1 MFQNGKLEIVR
12 PINYAQVLRMK
23 SSLILPVIFVIVDLK
38 ICQCVDQF
46 VHNLTSSGNES
57 ILRKGSLGAPIQSVF
72 CWRKQV
78 PTLGKF
84 WSSIT
89 LNINITETEALKVN
103 L

>member
-1 MFQNGKLEIVR
+1 
-12 PINYAQVLRMK
+12 MK
-23 SSLILPVIFVIVDLK
+23 SSVVLMTVILVTLDLRPS
-38 ICQCVDQF
+38 QGVSQF

-57 ILRKGSLGAPIQSVF
+57 ILRKGSLGAPTQSVF

-78 PTLGKF
+78 PSLGKF

-89 LNINITETEALKVN
+89 LNINISKTADLKVKK